1 MMEKLDLDKKSL
13 RKFGIT
19 VAIAFLIITFII
31 FIRHK
36 YSPMTTFIISAIFFI
51 SAFTIP
57 TLLRPIY
64 ILWMKLAFVLGWVN
78 TRLILCILFYLF
90 FAPIGLVMRLFKID
104 LLDRKIEKNKDSY
117 WRKKEKVEFNPLN
130 YERQF

>member
-1 MMEKLDLDKKSL
+1 MEKLNLDKKSL

-19 VAIAFLIITFII
+19 MAIALLIITFII

-36 YSPMTTFIISAIFFI
+36 YSPMPTFIISAIFFI

-64 ILWMKLAFVLGWVN
+64 VIWMKFAFILSWIN
-78 TRLILCILFYLF
+78 TRLILFIIFYLIF
-90 FAPIGLVMRLFKID
+90 TPIGLGMRLFGVD
-104 LLDRKIEKNKDSY
+104 LLDRGIDKSKNSY
-117 WRKKEKVEFNPLN
+117 WKKKEKRDFNPLDS
-130 YERQF
+130 ERQF